1 MHVASPLSDAHAAVE
16 QSDVAVG
23 PFVLQGVDRIA
34 LGDDAVARTED
45 VARGDAV
52 VEVERAVVAGVEHH
66 HPGVH
71 RPIVEV
77 FDMHVH
83 CPAEQRI
90 GRVQRIGELAPRFGH
105 AVIGDHFGLALFGVF
120 ASVEFAAQEQF
131 DVFDRNVHARTVPVA
146 VQVLHVG
153 RAVVV
158 AQGDIDAFAGHLLQ
172 QVGLHGP
179 AAFEVVETYGAA
191 GAEKCGQL
199 FAQRDLFPGP
209 GFGSLGV
216 VAVAAEN
223 EQVVQLVLF
232 GMGLHYL
239 AQVGT
244 QQFVG
249 IRAFAFG
256 RLDAGRVDRR
266 RDVLARFGRERIVE
280 IERFVGVAAQEL
292 ELQFRIV
299 VIAVG
304 GDRRIFPVA
313 VLTALERRCEMLS
326 VADHGNG
333 DVADE
338 HHAFEVRLRLR
349 HPDDLAAHAFG
360 VLPLVDEQVGPQS
373 VALHGGAVGVYL
385 GGCGFITPAVDE
397 NGERRG
403 AFHAGTD
410 DPRCRC
416 KRQGLQADGD
426 Q

>member
-1 MHVASPLSDAHAAVE
+1 MY
-16 QSDVAVG
+16 
-23 PFVLQGVDRIA
+23 
-34 LGDDAVARTED
+34 
-45 VARGDAV
+45 
-52 VEVERAVVAGVEHH
+52 
-66 HPGVH
+66 VH
-71 RPIVEV
+71 GLV
-77 FDMHVH
+77 
-83 CPAEQRI
+83 EQRI

-105 AVIGDHFGLALFGVF
+105 AVIGDQLGLAFFGVF
-120 ASVEFAAQEQF
+120 VSVDFAAQEPF
-131 DVFDRNVHARTVPVA
+131 DVLDRNVHARTVSVS
-146 VQVLHVG
+146 VQVLRVG
-153 RAVVV
+153 SAVVV

-179 AAFEVVETYGAA
+179 AAFEIIETHGAA

-199 FAQRDLFPGP
+199 FAQRDLLPGP

-216 VAVAAEN
+216 VAVDAEN

-333 DVADE
+333 DIADE